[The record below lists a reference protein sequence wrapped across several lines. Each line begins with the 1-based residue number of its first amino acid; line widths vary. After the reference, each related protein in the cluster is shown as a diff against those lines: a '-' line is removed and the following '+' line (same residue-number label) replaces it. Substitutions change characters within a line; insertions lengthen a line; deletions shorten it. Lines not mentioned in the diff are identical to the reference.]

1 MMRRVLIALDG
12 SLSSVQAARVGCGV
26 AKARK
31 ARVDGLALVN
41 PITGG
46 AAAAEARERA
56 GMGSLKRI
64 SERPY
69 LLT

>member
-12 SLSSVQAARVGCGV
+12 SPSSVPAARLGCGV

-41 PITGG
+41 PIAGD
-46 AAAAEARERA
+46 AAAAEARN
-56 GMGSLKRI
+56 RI
-64 SERPY
+64 IETDR
-69 LLT
+69 